1 MMQRDGFTLVIALL
15 VLLAGTLFAHGEE
28 LYLFLFGM
36 AVADLA
42 VLRLASL
49 SKDRRRQ
56 RTRYGLLALAVTIAF
71 WFVLSQY
78 YPAKAEAS
86 GLGPF
91 LEGLVPSLAL
101 GGALVYLYR
110 TWERR

>member
-15 VLLAGTLFAHGEE
+15 VLMAGTLFAHGEE
-28 LYLFLFGM
+28 LYLFLFGI
-36 AVADLA
+36 AVADLV

-49 SKDRRRQ
+49 GKERRRL
-56 RTRYGLLALAVTIAF
+56 RTRSGLMALVVAIAF
-71 WFVLSQY
+71 WFVLSRY

-91 LEGLVPSLAL
+91 LDGLVPSLAL
-101 GGALVYLYR
+101 GGALVWLYHS
-110 TWERR
+110 WERR

>member
-15 VLLAGTLFAHGEE
+15 VLVAGTLFAHGEE
-28 LYLFLFGM
+28 LYLFLFGI

-42 VLRLASL
+42 VLALASL
-49 SKDRRRQ
+49 SEEHRRL
-56 RTRYGLLALAVTIAF
+56 RTRSGLMALAVAITF

-86 GLGPF
+86 GLRPF
-91 LEGLVPSLAL
+91 LEGLIPSLAL
-101 GGALVYLYR
+101 GGALVWLYHN
-110 TWERR
+110 WER

>member
-1 MMQRDGFTLVIALL
+1 MQRDGFTLVVALL
-15 VLLAGTLFAHGEE
+15 VLLAGTLFAHGED

-42 VLRLASL
+42 VLRLASM
-49 SKDRRRQ
+49 SKDRRRL
-56 RTRYGLLALAVTIAF
+56 RARSGLLALAVTVAF
-71 WFVLSQY
+71 WFVLAQY

-91 LEGLVPSLAL
+91 LEGLVPSVAL

>member
-1 MMQRDGFTLVIALL
+1 MQRDGFTLVIALL
-15 VLLAGTLFAHGEE
+15 VLLGGTLFAHGED
-28 LYLFLFGM
+28 LPLFLFGM

-49 SKDRRRQ
+49 SKDRRRLRA
-56 RTRYGLLALAVTIAF
+56 RTGLLALAAAIAF
-71 WFVLSQY
+71 WFVLSRY

-91 LEGLVPSLAL
+91 LEGLIPSLAL
-101 GGALVYLYR
+101 GGALVHLYR